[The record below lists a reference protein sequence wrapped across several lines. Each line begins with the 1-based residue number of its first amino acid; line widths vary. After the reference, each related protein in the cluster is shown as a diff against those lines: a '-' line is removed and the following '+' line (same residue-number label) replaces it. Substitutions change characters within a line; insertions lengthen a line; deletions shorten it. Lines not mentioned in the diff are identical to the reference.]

1 MSVRNLN
8 VMRSADDVRS
18 VADRLGSPMFSPS
31 TMAFFGSR
39 LLNFHARID
48 DDSGYI
54 VTSDMSPSGRSYAL
68 WKYTVTRENW
78 TRESDGYVEERD
90 VISFDQ
96 VERYDSAR
104 DARKVGKE
112 LAQ

>member
-8 VMRSADDVRS
+8 VMYSADDVRS
-18 VADRLGSPMFSPS
+18 VADHLGSPMFSPS

-48 DDSGYI
+48 DDNGYI
-54 VTSDMSPSGRSYAL
+54 VTSDRSPSGRSYAL